1 MKQQKNGKTS
11 ERIHRTQTQRAGPGV
26 SNEGAQ
32 QLLKLNHQATSIIEL
47 RQLLEEAYEE
57 LQRLSTDSTYAGKV
71 EHHISCVNDA
81 LAITEGIFAAAE
93 HLIRT
98 GNVTAFH
105 AAIQSPGGSLLFR
118 GRELV
123 FSGATNG
130 VLAVLGGVATA
141 NVSLQRSPL
150 QTEIGRRSHAALA
163 GCTSV
168 LTNVCP
174 TIALIDAVLPESVKL
189 STTLEGGSAAMAAL
203 SEGLITGNSDGMV
216 AVHEQLKSGEHGWLL
231 SEASKAGEFWSRD
244 GAFSTAGAE
253 LADWWSSP

>member
-1 MKQQKNGKTS
+1 M
-11 ERIHRTQTQRAGPGV
+11 

-57 LQRLSTDSTYAGKV
+57 LQRLSTDSNYAGKV

-81 LAITEGIFAAAE
+81 LAITEGVFAAAE
-93 HLIRT
+93 HLLQT
-98 GNVTAFH
+98 GNVTAFN
-105 AAIQSPGGSLLFR
+105 AAIQSPGGSILFR

-141 NVSLQRSPL
+141 NVSLQQSPL
-150 QTEIGRRSHAALA
+150 QTETGRRSHAALA

-168 LTNVCP
+168 LTSINP
-174 TIALIDAVLPESVKL
+174 TIALIDAALPESVKL
-189 STTLEGGSAAMAAL
+189 STTLEGGSAALAAM

-216 AVHEQLKSGEHGWLL
+216 AAHEQLKSGEHGWLL
-231 SEASKAGEFWSRD
+231 AQASKAGEFWSRD